1 MWVIPKNLRIY
12 PSALDTEALISD
24 SEELSDLLEQS
35 VLWRSKPSASK
46 TWSRR
51 LKVGGS
57 TPRLFSQTLKPS
69 HGESLL
75 DEWISSVE
83 GSLVNHSQQPE
94 DEPET
99 KTQDTS
105 GLTLFEEFES
115 WKNLPLFSSKM
126 SRESSAQNSSPTDGQ
141 TQKEQVFCTMSLE
154 SWKDWV
160 TERRQEYSV
169 RVKSAHP
176 IKESVSLFWVA
187 APISGSRDAL
197 LFQDCLKGGET
208 QMWGTPTH
216 GAAKAPYGSAPGDA
230 MRMCR
235 LQNQVQPTPHQE
247 VRIWPTPTTQEIH
260 HKDIRLTKT
269 GRRKAKGQGGSHS
282 LNLADS
288 VSMSESRA
296 STPHQETQM
305 WVTPRADMS
314 KAPFGGGDPTNKRY
328 LTRLEN
334 QVRPAPHQETQ
345 MWNTP
350 AARDYKGVDWN
361 REARGYNPSLPN
373 QAVLSTPHREAQSS
387 TLGNPQESQ
396 WATPNTMDHLPQKSK
411 EALIRQATTVRK
423 GRTAP
428 SNLREQVNPEAMEI
442 YKQASQWA
450 TPQARDYK
458 GSNRRTPEQSQVFG
472 ASLPMQMETETKGWA
487 TPTARDFEGA
497 YRGAALVRKDGK
509 LRTDTIST
517 QVTLDWTTP
526 ISRDCYEISMGHPI
540 PNRKDGK
547 TRMDT
552 MPRQVHHQEQYKGRL
567 NPRWVETLMGLPV
580 GWVMPSCANPWIITQ
595 MSLDCSETE

>member
-12 PSALDTEALISD
+12 PSAQGTGALISD
-24 SEELSDLLEQS
+24 SQELSDLLEQS
-35 VLWRSKPSASK
+35 VLWRSKVSASK

-75 DEWISSVE
+75 DEWISSVG
-83 GSLVNHSQQPE
+83 GSLANHSQQL
-94 DEPET
+94 DEKPET

-105 GLTLFEEFES
+105 GLTLFEEFER
-115 WKNLPLFSSKM
+115 WKDLPLFSSKM
-126 SRESSAQNSSPTDGQ
+126 LKASSPQSSSLTDGQ
-141 TQKEQVFCTMSLE
+141 TLKEQVFCTMSLE

-160 TERRQEYSV
+160 TKQRQEYSV

-176 IKESVSLFWVA
+176 TKESAYSLWVV
-187 APISGSRDAL
+187 APISGN
-197 LFQDCLKGGET
+197 
-208 QMWGTPTH
+208 P
-216 GAAKAPYGSAPGDA
+216 
-230 MRMCR
+230 
-235 LQNQVQPTPHQE
+235 
-247 VRIWPTPTTQEIH
+247 
-260 HKDIRLTKT
+260 
-269 GRRKAKGQGGSHS
+269 
-282 LNLADS
+282 
-288 VSMSESRA
+288 SESLYHPC
-296 STPHQETQM
+296 SEEQTQ
-305 WVTPRADMS
+305 S
-314 KAPFGGGDPTNKRY
+314 
-328 LTRLEN
+328 E
-334 QVRPAPHQETQ
+334 

-350 AARDYKGVDWN
+350 QARDYKGVDWN

-373 QAVLSTPHREAQSS
+373 QAVLSTPRREAQSS

-458 GSNRRTPEQSQVFG
+458 GSNRRTPDQSQVFG

-487 TPTARDFEGA
+487 IPTARDFEGA

-526 ISRDCYEISMGHPI
+526 ISRDCYEINMSRPI

-580 GWVMPSCANPWIITQ
+580 GWVMPSCANPWTITQ
-595 MSLDCSETE
+595 MNLDCSETESFPNAQKKRLNTYGGN

>member
-1 MWVIPKNLRIY
+1 MWVLPKNLSIY
-12 PSALDTEALISD
+12 PSAQATEALISD
-24 SEELSDLLEQS
+24 SQELSGLLEQS

-57 TPRLFSQTLKPS
+57 TPRLFSQTLKLS
-69 HGESLL
+69 HGASLL
-75 DEWISSVE
+75 DEWISSQE
-83 GSLVNHSQQPE
+83 ASLVSHSHLP
-94 DEPET
+94 DEKLET

-105 GLTLFEEFES
+105 GLTLFEEFEN
-115 WKNLPLFSSKM
+115 WKNPPLFSSKM
-126 SRESSAQNSSPTDGQ
+126 LRESSALNSSQTDGQ
-141 TQKEQVFCTMSLE
+141 TLKEQVFCTMSLE
-154 SWKDWV
+154 NWKDWV
-160 TERRQEYSV
+160 TKQRQEYSV

-176 IKESVSLFWVA
+176 TKENASSFWVA
-187 APISGSRDAL
+187 APISGQVGGV
-197 LFQDCLKGGET
+197 LFQGCLSEGEK
-208 QMWGTPTH
+208 P
-216 GAAKAPYGSAPGDA
+216 AAKKRGSS
-230 MRMCR
+230 
-235 LQNQVQPTPHQE
+235 
-247 VRIWPTPTTQEIH
+247 
-260 HKDIRLTKT
+260 LTV
-269 GRRKAKGQGGSHS
+269 AV
-282 LNLADS
+282 N
-288 VSMSESRA
+288 
-296 STPHQETQM
+296 
-305 WVTPRADMS
+305 
-314 KAPFGGGDPTNKRY
+314 
-328 LTRLEN
+328 
-334 QVRPAPHQETQ
+334 

-373 QAVLSTPHREAQSS
+373 QAMQSTLPLEAQNS

-411 EALIRQATTVRK
+411 EVLMRQATTVRK

-458 GSNRRTPEQSQVFG
+458 GSNRRTPDQSQVFG

-517 QVTLDWTTP
+517 QVTLDWTDPNLTERLKSKAWSTP
-526 ISRDCYEISMGHPI
+526 TTRDHKGMYPQWIQEDP
-540 PNRKDGK
+540 
-547 TRMDT
+547 TRQTRNLLPD
-552 MPRQVHHQEQYKGRL
+552 QAHGGSYKGRL

-595 MSLDCSETE
+595 MNLDSSETE